1 MRYNVERLQQFI
13 ISDTGFV
20 FDPGTGEI
28 LSTNEVA
35 RDIIQCLKEGI
46 TDTEA
51 IKTRLLEV
59 YEVDERV
66 LDKDIREF
74 IPMLI
79 NLGLISFNLQ
89 ENRQ

>member
-51 IKTRLLEV
+51 IKTRLLEA

-79 NLGLISFNLQ
+79 NLGLVSFQAQ
-89 ENRQ
+89 ENSI